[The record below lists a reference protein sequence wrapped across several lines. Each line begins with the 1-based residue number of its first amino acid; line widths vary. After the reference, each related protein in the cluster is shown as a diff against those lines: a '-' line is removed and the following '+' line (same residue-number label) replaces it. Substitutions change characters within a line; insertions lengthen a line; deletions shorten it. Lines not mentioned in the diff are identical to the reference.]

1 MDLWVL
7 HQAGE
12 MLLHRNM
19 QARPE
24 MLLKALAP
32 YRDDIVGAVE
42 CMVTWYWLA
51 DLCARE
57 GRPFVLGHALSRQAI
72 QGGKAT
78 NDKMDAQNMAGLL
91 LRNHAKGQQYLAR
104 LENKHGKGQALTGL
118 APKLARAVY
127 SMLQRATG
135 FHIALFLNGYE
146 SRAGE
151 PDASLATR
159 G

>member
-1 MDLWVL
+1 
-7 HQAGE
+7 
-12 MLLHRNM
+12 
-19 QARPE
+19 
-24 MLLKALAP
+24 
-32 YRDDIVGAVE
+32 
-42 CMVTWYWLA
+42 
-51 DLCARE
+51 
-57 GRPFVLGHALSRQAI
+57 
-72 QGGKAT
+72 
-78 NDKMDAQNMAGLL
+78 
-91 LRNHAKGQQYLAR
+91 